1 MFTYLFEARPAS
13 GRDDVYRSQVMALQA
28 ALGECGD
35 LIEQCDYRS
44 ATREGWLLWM
54 SSWANSGCSAL
65 QCAKQVSRSVLQ
77 SYKES
82 GLLECCSRAGCEF
95 TGTDYA
101 VPYASGH
108 GDGSQPVDR
117 ATVVTVLSAPPGD
130 LPDLCV
136 GPRQR
141 AERLGLDVSAQGL
154 VMWDLFEGLE
164 AQGETLVLLSW
175 SDLEAARE
183 FECHH
188 NLPSRVRI
196 RHIDVFSDYRSDE
209 IQDSPPLAPFSAQ
222 KHWKALEILAE
233 SGATLSVD
241 LDLVG
246 TAQALTDLL
255 VPHLAVAATVD
266 IADTSVGESAITA
279 SSPHRLMR
287 MGATKAPTLA
297 IPARDARF
305 DVPQCFPIPDA
316 HALLSS
322 GPRVFKVKDAGFS
335 NAFQEDRQGYRYV
348 QTLGLE
354 SVGLI
359 PLRVC
364 AGETLGLL
372 SLYRQDGQFG
382 CEDIN
387 LLEELARRACIA
399 MNNCRAYLRERDSAT
414 SLRIATRQGGIPAT
428 PALNV
433 RHGFS
438 GANDA
443 ERYWFDVIALPGAR
457 TALAVGNTLLQG
469 PSVAAATMRLR
480 SAIQALS
487 HLDLAPQELMTRVN
501 DLTVDLD
508 PSLAP
513 SVRDSQSA
521 ESGTCLYLV
530 YDPIKRQVTFA
541 HAGEIQLVATLP
553 TGETQILSGGK
564 APALGQPGQ
573 KYSQDNV
580 SAEPGTCF
588 ALTPL
593 PHGLG
598 ILKKALE
605 EGVSDIDNKFQDAAT
620 ALYPTH
626 PEAAPLVILRT
637 HAIDS
642 QHSVAWNLPQDIA
655 AVSSARTLAER
666 QLSVWGLKDENKFM
680 ATLVISE
687 LVTNAIRYASSP
699 ISLRLI
705 RQDKLTCEVSD
716 GSSTAPYIQYALPDE
731 EGGRGLYIVAEC
743 SSRWGVR
750 HESTGKTIWAEQN
763 LNTA

>member
-1 MFTYLFEARPAS
+1 M
-13 GRDDVYRSQVMALQA
+13 
-28 ALGECGD
+28 
-35 LIEQCDYRS
+35 
-44 ATREGWLLWM
+44 
-54 SSWANSGCSAL
+54 
-65 QCAKQVSRSVLQ
+65 
-77 SYKES
+77 
-82 GLLECCSRAGCEF
+82 
-95 TGTDYA
+95 
-101 VPYASGH
+101 
-108 GDGSQPVDR
+108 
-117 ATVVTVLSAPPGD
+117 TVLSAPPGE

-154 VMWDLFEGLE
+154 VMWDLFEGMD

-175 SDLEAARE
+175 TDLEAARE
-183 FECHH
+183 FECQHD
-188 NLPSRVRI
+188 LPSGVRI
-196 RHIDVFSDYRSDE
+196 RHIDVFSDYRSGE
-209 IQDSPPLAPFSAQ
+209 IQDSPPLASLSAQ

-255 VPHLAVAATVD
+255 VPRLGVAATVD
-266 IADTSVGESAITA
+266 IADTSVGESTITS

-316 HALLSS
+316 HALLFS

-335 NAFQEDRQGYRYV
+335 DAVQEDRQGYRYV

-359 PLRVC
+359 PLRVRG
-364 AGETLGLL
+364 GEPLGLL

-382 CEDIN
+382 WED
-387 LLEELARRACIA
+387 LDLMEELARRTCIA
-399 MNNCRAYLRERDSAT
+399 MNNCRAYLRERDAAS
-414 SLRIATRQGGIPAT
+414 SLRIATRQGDIPAT

-433 RHGFS
+433 RHGFRN
-438 GANDA
+438 ANGA

-457 TALAVGNTLLQG
+457 TALAVGNNLLQG

-487 HLDLAPQELMTRVN
+487 RLDLAPQELMTRVN
-501 DLTVDLD
+501 DLTADFD
-508 PSLAP
+508 PTLAA
-513 SVRDSQSA
+513 SVPNSQSA
-521 ESGTCLYLV
+521 ETGTCLYLV
-530 YDPIKRQVTFA
+530 YDPINRQVTFA
-541 HAGEIQLVATLP
+541 HAGEIPLVATLS
-553 TGETQILSGGK
+553 TGETQILGGGK

-580 SAEPGTCF
+580 SAEPESCF

-598 ILKKALE
+598 ILKKVLE
-605 EGVSDIDNKFQDAAT
+605 EGSSDIDNKFQDVAT
-620 ALYPTH
+620 ALHPTH
-626 PEAAPLVILRT
+626 PESAPLVILQT

-642 QHSVAWNLPQDIA
+642 QHSVTWNLPQDIA
-655 AVSSARTLAER
+655 AVASARTLAEQ

-687 LVTNAIRYASSP
+687 LLTNAIRYASAP

-705 RQDKLTCEVSD
+705 RHDKLTCEVSD

-731 EGGRGLYIVAEC
+731 EGGRGLFIVAEC

-750 HESTGKTIWAEQN
+750 HESTGKTIWAEQD